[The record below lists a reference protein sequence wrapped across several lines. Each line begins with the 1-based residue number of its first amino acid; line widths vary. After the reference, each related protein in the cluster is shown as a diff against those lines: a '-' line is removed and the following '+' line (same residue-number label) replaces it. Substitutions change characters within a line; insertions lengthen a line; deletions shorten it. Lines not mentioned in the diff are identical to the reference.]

1 MCNDYVYLIILQK
14 NIEILYH
21 VDVFL
26 ITFLYVI
33 VLILLLIDVPH
44 QDK

>member
-1 MCNDYVYLIILQK
+1 MCNDNVYLIILQK
-14 NIEILYH
+14 ILYH

-26 ITFLYVI
+26 ITYLYVI

-44 QDK
+44 QGK